1 MVVEENKKDFVQ
13 GGSAKIG
20 VLQELPKACISGL
33 GVGEGGRGREG
44 AQRCH
49 RRLLVGAARGGS
61 SRGGLAPSPVTP
73 LTCYGGGEATLNVK
87 RRRWGEMS
95 PHSQVDGSPDGNVW
109 RR

>member
-1 MVVEENKKDFVQ
+1 M
-13 GGSAKIG
+13 
-20 VLQELPKACISGL
+20 LQELPKASMRGL

-61 SRGGLAPSPVTP
+61 SRGGPALAPVTP
-73 LTCYGGGEATLNVK
+73 LTCYDGGEATVNVK
-87 RRRWGEMS
+87 KRRWGKMS
-95 PHSQVDGSPDGNVW
+95 PYSQVGEFADGNIW